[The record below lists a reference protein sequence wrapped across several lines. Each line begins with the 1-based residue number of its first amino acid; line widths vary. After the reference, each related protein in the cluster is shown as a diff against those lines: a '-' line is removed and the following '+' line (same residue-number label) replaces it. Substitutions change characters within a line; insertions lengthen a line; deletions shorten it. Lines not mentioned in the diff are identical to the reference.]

1 MMLMDQRD
9 KTSVSG
15 REPVYWRLRA
25 SSESDGIVVVIGWI
39 FSKPQHLKHYAEF
52 YASCNWDS
60 LISHPK
66 LLNLWFPGRAKNL
79 ALRILDK
86 LSQELEKRPRPVVFA
101 TFSGGHIACLW
112 KIYQVLQGTCDGVD
126 CTLAKYKL
134 VKDCFAGQI
143 HDSSPVDFE
152 SDIAARVFTHPS
164 VIGVEEKIQI
174 LETSGRVAGKVLDF
188 FFLKR
193 FQAQDLAMWT
203 ALHKSGEGGPTLVL
217 CSRDD
222 DFSPFKRIQE
232 FCSTMTELGWKVTMV
247 AWDESD
253 HVDHFRFHEAE
264 YKDAVRSL
272 LLDAKTSHALKRNLK
287 TDSSCLGQ
295 VELNQTN
302 GTTARSS
309 KLLSGQFQDTNFA
322 SGLEGIGLRI
332 SKL

>member
-1 MMLMDQRD
+1 MVMDQRD

-15 REPVYWRLRA
+15 REPVYWRLRD
-25 SSESDGIVVVIGWI
+25 SSESDGIVVVTAWM
-39 FSKPQHLKHYAEF
+39 FSKAQHLKRYAEF
-52 YASCNWDS
+52 YASCKWDS

-66 LLNLWFPGRAKNL
+66 PLNLWFPGRAKNL
-79 ALRILDK
+79 ALRILDE

-101 TFSGGHIACLW
+101 TFSGGYIACLW
-112 KIYQVLQGTCDGVD
+112 KIYQVFQGTCDGVD

-143 HDSSPVDFE
+143 HDSSPVDFV
-152 SDIAARVFTHPS
+152 SDIGARVFTSPS
-164 VIGVEEKIQI
+164 VVGGQKKIQI
-174 LETSGRVAGKVLDF
+174 LQTSGRAAGKVLDF

-193 FQAQDLAMWT
+193 FQAQDLALWT
-203 ALHKSGEGGPTLVL
+203 TLHKSGEGGPILVL

-222 DFSPFKRIQE
+222 HFSPFERIQE

-247 AWDESD
+247 AWDKSA
-253 HVDHFRFHEAE
+253 HVDHFRRHEAE
-264 YKDAVRSL
+264 YKDAVRL
-272 LLDAKTSHALKRNLK
+272 LLQDAKTSHALKRNLK
-287 TDSSCLGQ
+287 TDSSSLGQ

-309 KLLSGQFQDTNFA
+309 KLLSGQFQDTNRG
-322 SGLEGIGLRI
+322 SGLVGRIGLGI